1 VLTKVKEK
9 EKYYPSIPYPI
20 RIYKKKKKKKTQLS
34 LIPKRTPYPTIF
46 PQYPLEANFFPKC

>member
-20 RIYKKKKKKKTQLS
+20 RIYKKKKKKEKNTAKPNPQENAV
-34 LIPKRTPYPTIF
+34 PDDFPTIS
-46 PQYPLEANFFPKC
+46 PRSKLLS